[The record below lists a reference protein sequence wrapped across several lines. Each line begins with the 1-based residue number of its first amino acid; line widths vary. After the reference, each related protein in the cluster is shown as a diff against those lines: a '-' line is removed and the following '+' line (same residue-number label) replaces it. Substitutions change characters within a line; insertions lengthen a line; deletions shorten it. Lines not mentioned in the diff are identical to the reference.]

1 MPTVAIPVR
10 ARFIIDFPLDNVR
23 EGPATPMSATIE
35 LLFSG
40 RSHPISATLLSGIA
54 ASGQGPMARG
64 VKWKNPPGSAA
75 SSLQMPPW
83 CPRASP
89 RNRALGRD
97 KHDGVR
103 EPARPILR
111 AYLERLE
118 KGQAQLQMVVMETAA
133 PTTSKVNL

>member
-40 RSHPISATLLSGIA
+40 RSI
-54 ASGQGPMARG
+54 Q
-64 VKWKNPPGSAA
+64 
-75 SSLQMPPW
+75 SL
-83 CPRASP
+83 
-89 RNRALGRD
+89 
-97 KHDGVR
+97 
-103 EPARPILR
+103 
-111 AYLERLE
+111 
-118 KGQAQLQMVVMETAA
+118 QAQLQIVVMETAA